1 MTVEE
6 LQEIF
11 EKHMD
16 EEYLQ
21 FDRETSPMHSRL
33 DICALLLLHEL
44 DQEKKPGRDMIVAS
58 RHDEIWFGAD
68 VRAVAEKA
76 TEEQIITL
84 IRCGVGFDADR
95 ECFFMSL

>member
-11 EKHMD
+11 DKHSN
-16 EEYLQ
+16 EYAK
-21 FDRETSPMHSRL
+21 FDRETAPMHVRP

-44 DQEKKPGRDMIVAS
+44 DQRKKPGRDMIVAS

-68 VRAVAEKA
+68 VCAVAENA

-84 IRCGVGFDADR
+84 IRCGVMFDADR
-95 ECFFMSL
+95 ECFSMFL